1 MIFDYFYYGQGKNR
15 GTGQPVPQGRKI
27 GKIWKAE
34 IGGLDPPEKKGEKVI
49 KVGKRLKMIRKRLGL
64 TQKEFA
70 SRIPGGVD
78 HTYVGKVERGYQ
90 YPSLKILERVGRA
103 FNVSLG
109 YFFEDNS
116 LTRRKG
122 GKMIKFDEGMRSKQE
137 IIGDLRETP
146 PIGREQ
152 RYRLLMLELVA
163 DFRDLGKERKDE
175 TEALARELLKVKS
188 DIEELKQRLGPG

>member
-1 MIFDYFYYGQGKNR
+1 M
-15 GTGQPVPQGRKI
+15 V
-27 GKIWKAE
+27 
-34 IGGLDPPEKKGEKVI
+34 

-70 SRIPGGVD
+70 SRIPGKID
-78 HTYVGKVERGYQ
+78 YTYVGKIERGHQ
-90 YPSLKILERVGRA
+90 YPSLKLLERIARTFGVD
-103 FNVSLG
+103 LG
-109 YFFEDNS
+109 YFFEDSS

-146 PIGREQ
+146 PVGREQ
-152 RYRLLMLELVA
+152 TFRLCLLELVA

-175 TEALARELLKVKS
+175 VEALARELLKVKS
-188 DIEELKQRLGPG
+188 DIEEIRQKLGLG

>member
-1 MIFDYFYYGQGKNR
+1 M
-15 GTGQPVPQGRKI
+15 V
-27 GKIWKAE
+27 
-34 IGGLDPPEKKGEKVI
+34 

-109 YFFEDNS
+109 YFFEDSS

-137 IIGDLRETP
+137 IIGDLREGV

-152 RYRLLMLELVA
+152 TFRLCLLELMA
-163 DFRDLGKERKDE
+163 DFRDLMKNKRIE

-188 DIEELKQRLGPG
+188 DIEEIRQKLGPG